1 RLKRY
6 EKQQEEIAKLEEFI
20 QRNIARAA
28 TAKLAR
34 SRRKQLQRMERIS
47 KPAGQEKTVS
57 FGFKIDRQ
65 SGNDVLMVED
75 LSVGYGDKPVCRNI
89 SFKVTRGESV
99 AIVGPNGIGKSTLL
113 KTIVKKL
120 PPLGGTIRFGTN
132 VTVAYYDQELT
143 DLYAGK
149 DVLHELWDDHPMEK
163 EQTIR
168 SILGSFLFSGDDV
181 LKPVRSLSGGE
192 KARLALAKLMMKNAN
207 LLVLD
212 EPTNHLDLESKEV
225 LESALIDYPGTI
237 LFVSHDRYFMN
248 RIATKVLEL
257 DSTGVTE
264 YLGDYDYYVEKKLE
278 QEELAKFKAAQEKKE
293 QAGQESRSSYEKQ
306 KEARRLE
313 RQRQRRLQEIEYLIT
328 MLEEQIEKNNL
339 LLCEPDVYQDHEK
352 VRQIQEENEEARSK
366 LDALLEEWAELA
378 E

>member
-1 RLKRY
+1 
-6 EKQQEEIAKLEEFI
+6 
-20 QRNIARAA
+20 
-28 TAKLAR
+28 
-34 SRRKQLQRMERIS
+34 MERDQQT
-47 KPAGQEKTVS
+47 AGQEKTVS

-120 PPLGGTIRFGTN
+120 PPLGGTIRFGTTS
-132 VTVAYYDQELT
+132 TVAYHDQELT

-237 LFVSHDRYFMN
+237 LFGFHDRYSTN
-248 RIATKVLEL
+248 HIATEVEL
-257 DSTGVTE
+257 QKTTAMGGTNFR
-264 YLGDYDYYVEKKLE
+264 
-278 QEELAKFKAAQEKKE
+278 AIMITT
-293 QAGQESRSSYEKQ
+293 SR
-306 KEARRLE
+306 
-313 RQRQRRLQEIEYLIT
+313 
-328 MLEEQIEKNNL
+328 KN
-339 LLCEPDVYQDHEK
+339 
-352 VRQIQEENEEARSK
+352 
-366 LDALLEEWAELA
+366 
-378 E
+378 